1 MITRV
6 EIDGFK
12 SFQRF
17 ALDLEPLTIIAGP
30 NSAGK
35 SNLFDGLQLLSRLAE
50 TDLSAAFEKGRGRI
64 RDQFS
69 WVRGEPGRSI
79 RMAVDLLLP
88 ETGNG
93 DKRLEQTRVR
103 YWVAIERKEEP
114 PTIEALVVA
123 GEQLT
128 PIAKANDAWIAAH
141 PEFAPF
147 AKYDGGRL
155 LLAAGTLQ
163 FKVEAGPDF
172 HQDYNGPGA
181 IIRDGVEMDFDKDL
195 RDSTVLSSHGAGVG
209 GHIAAVRRE
218 LLSWRFPLVDVAK
231 LRNTS
236 EPGSAKTLAQDGA
249 NLPTVLAALPKATM
263 AAIQADLADL
273 VPDVRGFEVSC
284 PRRNSSALR
293 FRLRMAKRYRHAFF
307 QTERCD
313 CSASSPFSNRPVPV
327 LSLPTRNPETG
338 IFPGRLVALLDK
350 LVAETE
356 PAGALPAQII
366 LNTHSPV
373 VLSILGK
380 RPGAIVLADKIAR
393 TEQNLL
399 RRSTRMRHVA
409 GETATD
415 RGATVASRREV
426 ERLLETAKVDER
438 P

>member
-17 ALDLEPLTIIAGP
+17 VLDLEPLTIIAGP

-69 WVRGEPGRSI
+69 WLRGEPGRSI
-79 RMAVDLLLP
+79 TLAVELLLP
-88 ETGNG
+88 ETANG
-93 DKRLEQTRVR
+93 DEPLKQTRLR
-103 YWVAIERKEEP
+103 YEVSIERKEEP

-123 GEQLT
+123 GEQLI
-128 PIAKANDAWIAAH
+128 PIAKGDDAWIAAH
-141 PEFAPF
+141 PEFGLF
-147 AKYDGGRL
+147 AKYDEGQL
-155 LLAAGTLQ
+155 LLGAGKLQ
-163 FKVEAGPDF
+163 FELNVGPDLHRDF
-172 HQDYNGPGA
+172 DGPGA
-181 IIRDGVEMDFDKDL
+181 IIRDGATMAFDKDL
-195 RDSTVLSSHGAGVG
+195 RDSTVLSSHGAAG
-209 GHIAAVRRE
+209 GRHIAAVRRE
-218 LLSWRFPLVDVAK
+218 LLSWRFPLVDVAR
-231 LRNTS
+231 LRSSS
-236 EPGSAKTLAQDGA
+236 EPGSAKILAQDGA
-249 NLPTVLAALPKATM
+249 NLPTVLAALPKATV

-273 VPDVRGFEVSC
+273 VSDVRGFEIV
-284 PRRNSSALR
+284 
-293 FRLRMAKRYRHAFF
+293 
-307 QTERCD
+307 
-313 CSASSPFSNRPVPV
+313 
-327 LSLPTRNPETG
+327 LPTKEQLGIEVLFTDGERVPARILSDGTLRLLGFLTFLRSARAGSVIAHEEPENG

-356 PAGALPAQII
+356 PADELPAQII

-373 VLSILGK
+373 VLSVLGK
-380 RPGAIVLADKIAR
+380 RPSAIILADKITR
-393 TEQNLL
+393 TEQDSV

-409 GETATD
+409 AETATD

-426 ERLLETAKVDER
+426 ERLLETARVDER